1 MSGAGP
7 LFSEVQKRFE
17 MLTGARLVEGYG
29 LTEASPVTHCNP
41 IVGERR
47 PRSIGLPVADTD
59 VRLVDFETGGPVRES
74 GAIGE
79 LQIKGPQVMRGY
91 WNKGEENAAIF
102 QDGWLCTGDMAS
114 VDNDGFFYIQ
124 DRKKD
129 MIKSGGMNVYPR
141 EVDECLCQHP
151 KVKDACVIG
160 VPQDLRGEKIKAFVV
175 LKEGQSATAVEL
187 LEHCRERLAK
197 FKVPKQ
203 IEFRTELPKTL
214 VGKVL
219 RRVLLDEELKGTKAR
234 ETLATNPENGV
245 RVES

>member
-1 MSGAGP
+1 
-7 LFSEVQKRFE
+7 
-17 MLTGARLVEGYG
+17 
-29 LTEASPVTHCNP
+29 
-41 IVGERR
+41 
-47 PRSIGLPVADTD
+47 
-59 VRLVDFETGGPVRES
+59 
-74 GAIGE
+74 
-79 LQIKGPQVMRGY
+79 
-91 WNKGEENAAIF
+91 
-102 QDGWLCTGDMAS
+102 
-114 VDNDGFFYIQ
+114 
-124 DRKKD
+124 
-129 MIKSGGMNVYPR
+129 
-141 EVDECLCQHP
+141 VDECLCQHP